1 MKLLIQRVKQ
11 ATVTSQ
17 GKELGH
23 IGVGL
28 CVFVC
33 AEESDTESILQK
45 MAKKLVALRIFE
57 DEAGKMNR
65 CVADI
70 GGAVLLVPQFTL
82 AADCMQG
89 NRPSFIGMGDKNVT
103 KVLFQQF
110 VDKVKEQGIPVQ
122 TGVFQADME
131 VALINQGPATFWIT
145 SDKKETSLERQV
157 SENRPDLTGKQ
168 KQRFIQQ
175 AEALRQNLA
184 LRQAQKK
191 GV

>member
-1 MKLLIQRVKQ
+1 MKLLVQRVKQ
-11 ATVTSQ
+11 ATVRSQ
-17 GKELGH
+17 GKKLGG
-23 IGVGL
+23 IEEGL

-33 AEESDTESILQK
+33 AEESDTESVLQK

-57 DEAGKMNR
+57 DAFGKMNQS
-65 CVADI
+65 VSDI
-70 GGAVLLVPQFTL
+70 KGGVLLVPQFTL
-82 AADCMQG
+82 AADCTQG
-89 NRPSFIGMGDKNVT
+89 NRPSFMGMGDRNITKN
-103 KVLFQQF
+103 LFAKF
-110 VDKVKEQGIPVQ
+110 VEKVKEYDIFVQ
-122 TGVFQADME
+122 TGVFQADMD
-131 VALINQGPATFWIT
+131 VSLMNHGPATFWIT
-145 SDKKETSLERQV
+145 SDKKESSLEQQV